1 MSLELVN
8 ISKDYETELRCINV
22 LENVS
27 LTIKKGEFICILGQ
41 SGCGKTTL
49 LNIIAGFE
57 KKSAGKILVKGKEIN
72 HIGSDRIMMFQEA
85 ALFPWMKVIDNVEF
99 GLKMYGV
106 KKQERKERALGYLS
120 MVNLTGSENAYVHQ
134 LSGGMKQRVALARA
148 LAMDSEIL
156 LMDEPFSAL
165 DSSTKSK
172 LRSELLK
179 IWKSSRK
186 TILFVTHDVEEALL
200 LADRIIIMS
209 SNPGRIRRKIEV
221 NIQREERKGDK
232 SLINLAEKIKEEFEA
247 EFENDEN

>member
-209 SNPGRIRRKIEV
+209 SNPGKIRREIEV